1 MHFNCTP
8 VEIRGIVYPSHK
20 AAAEALGVSISS
32 ISHGLRKRGSAD
44 RVGLGLVGGPLG
56 NKNRAKPITILGCEF
71 PSRTIAAKELE
82 ITRSQLTKWISPK
95 ASQAQREM
103 LMLSVM
109 KYKQKRD
116 KQ

>member
-8 VEIRGIVYPSHK
+8 VEIRGVVYPSHK

-32 ISHGLRKRGSAD
+32 ISHSLRKRGCAD

-56 NKNRAKPITILGCEF
+56 NTNRAVPITILGLEF
-71 PSRTIAAKELE
+71 PSRTIAAKDLG

-95 ASQAQREM
+95 A
-103 LMLSVM
+103 
-109 KYKQKRD
+109 
-116 KQ
+116 